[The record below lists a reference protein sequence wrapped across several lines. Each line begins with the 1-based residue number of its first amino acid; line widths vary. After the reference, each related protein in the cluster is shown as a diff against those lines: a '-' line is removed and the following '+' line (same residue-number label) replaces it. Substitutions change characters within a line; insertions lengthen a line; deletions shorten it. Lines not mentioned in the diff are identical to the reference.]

1 MHTVAD
7 EGCTGHWFPYTSGP
21 YYATACWWL
30 LESCLQCPY
39 IKTQV
44 REDTGLWPCSW
55 ERTCLASTSQLNES
69 SWGHQTPSWNGFL
82 RYNLRE
88 FYFPCHLEFARILIS
103 WVVILFFFFLNCDYK
118 IDYHF
123 VCWGMLY
130 MCCTIRSLDKTDC
143 SSTWMHEIKSASCS
157 PVTWVKSA

>member
-103 WVVILFFFFLNCDYK
+103 WVVVLFFFFKLWLQNRLSFCLLGHAVYVLHYQITWQNRLFLNMDAW
-118 IDYHF
+118 D
-123 VCWGMLY
+123 
-130 MCCTIRSLDKTDC
+130 
-143 SSTWMHEIKSASCS
+143 
-157 PVTWVKSA
+157 